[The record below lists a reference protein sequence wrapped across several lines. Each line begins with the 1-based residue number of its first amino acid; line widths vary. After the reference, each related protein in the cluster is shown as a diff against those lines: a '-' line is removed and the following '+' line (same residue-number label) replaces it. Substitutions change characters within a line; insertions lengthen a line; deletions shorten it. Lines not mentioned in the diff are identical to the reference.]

1 MAMELDYDR
10 SLYGVEHKAGPFDV
24 TKDMVTAFS
33 KSIGQEGDIYNDES
47 AALRAGY
54 KGIVAPPTMC
64 TLLVRHVKLPDINLK
79 FGKARF
85 HAGHRVLSRSN
96 ITAADSL
103 TASSHL
109 KEVYSKTGRSGTM
122 VFIVWETTFANQTG
136 EVVADVE
143 ESFAVRE

>member
-24 TKDMVTAFS
+24 SKDMVTAFS

-47 AALRAGY
+47 AALGAGY

-85 HAGHRVLSRSN
+85 HAGQRVQARAP
-96 ITAADSL
+96 ITAGDSL

-122 VFIVWETTFANQTG
+122 VFIVWETTFANQAG
-136 EVVADVE
+136 EVVANVE